1 MIVCIKNN
9 KSSLLQ
15 IDALREI
22 ARAKVLTRNEG
33 NSAFLCADMPFLDCT
48 RSYFEQFFSYLMLK

>member
-1 MIVCIKNN
+1 MIVCIKSN

-22 ARAKVLTRNEG
+22 ARDKALTRKEG
-33 NSAFLCADMPFLDCT
+33 NSAFLCADMPFWIAHVRILNN
-48 RSYFEQFFSYLMLK
+48 FVAP

>member
-1 MIVCIKNN
+1 MIVYIQNE

-22 ARAKVLTRNEG
+22 ARDKALTRNEA
-33 NSAFLCADMPFLDCT
+33 NSAILCVDTPLLDCT
-48 RSYFEQFFSYLMLK
+48 RSYFEQFFSSLMLK